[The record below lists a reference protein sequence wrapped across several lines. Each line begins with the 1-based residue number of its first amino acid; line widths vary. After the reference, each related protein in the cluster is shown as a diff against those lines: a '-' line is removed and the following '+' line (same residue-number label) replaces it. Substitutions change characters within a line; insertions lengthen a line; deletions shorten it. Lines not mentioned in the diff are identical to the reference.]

1 MNNHLANISDFQR
14 ICQAINSLL
23 NMNILQH
30 LDKFIS
36 SRHLKRGEFAN
47 LISLSSSYVSEI
59 LSGKRD
65 ISLKFKKG
73 FQSAF
78 GFSIEELPHRV
89 HISPQG
95 HSAHDPNTGT
105 DDTIYCKIPLFNIKA
120 SSGHE
125 TFVNDEK
132 IGADLIFR
140 RDWLDRELKSNPDN
154 LFILSAD
161 SDSME
166 PTIQH
171 DALLIVDK
179 SIDRILTEGI
189 YILRRGDTILI
200 KRIRKLSENTIE
212 LISDNPAYG
221 KETIMLNNQPE
232 VAILGKVIYIWSGR
246 KI

>member
-1 MNNHLANISDFQR
+1 MD
-14 ICQAINSLL
+14 
-23 NMNILQH
+23 ILEH
-30 LDKFIS
+30 LDKFIA
-36 SRHLKRGEFAN
+36 SRHLKRGEFAKT
-47 LISLSSSYVSEI
+47 ISLSSSYVSEI

-65 ISLKFKKG
+65 ISIKFKKG
-73 FQSAF
+73 FHLAF
-78 GFSIEELPHRV
+78 GFPVEELPHRV
-89 HISPQG
+89 QLSPENYSTQ
-95 HSAHDPNTGT
+95 DPTKGT
-105 DDTIYCKIPLFNIKA
+105 DDAIYCKIPLFNIKA

-154 LFILSAD
+154 LFILSAE

-179 SIDRILTEGI
+179 SIDRIITEGI

-221 KETIMLNNQPE
+221 KETIKLNNQLE
-232 VAILGKVIYIWSGR
+232 ITILGKVIYIWSGR

>member
-1 MNNHLANISDFQR
+1 
-14 ICQAINSLL
+14 
-23 NMNILQH
+23 MNILQH
-30 LDKFIS
+30 LDKFIV

-47 LISLSSSYVSEI
+47 IISLSNSYVSEI

-65 ISLKFKKG
+65 ISIKFKKG
-73 FQSAF
+73 FQAAF
-78 GFSIEELPHRV
+78 GFPVEELPHRV
-89 HISPQG
+89 QISPQN
-95 HSAHDPNTGT
+95 HPTQDPAKGT

-154 LFILSAD
+154 LFILSAE

-179 SIDRILTEGI
+179 SIDRIITEGI

-221 KETIMLNNQPE
+221 KETIDMNKQPE
-232 VAILGKVIYIWSGR
+232 ITILGKAIYMWSGR

>member
-1 MNNHLANISDFQR
+1 
-14 ICQAINSLL
+14 
-23 NMNILQH
+23 MNILEH
-30 LDKFIS
+30 LDKFIT
-36 SRHLKRGEFAN
+36 SRHLKRGEFAKI
-47 LISLSSSYVSEI
+47 ISLSSSYVSEI

-65 ISLKFKKG
+65 ISIKFKKG

-78 GFSIEELPHRV
+78 GFPVEELPHRV
-89 HISPQG
+89 QISPQS
-95 HSAHDPNTGT
+95 HSAQDHARGT

-154 LFILSAD
+154 LFILNAE

-179 SIDRILTEGI
+179 GIDRIITEGI

-200 KRIRKLSENTIE
+200 KRIRRLSEDTIE
-212 LISDNPAYG
+212 LISDNPVYG
-221 KETIMLNNQPE
+221 KETIKLNNQPE
-232 VAILGKVIYIWSGR
+232 VTILGKAIYIWSGR

>member
-1 MNNHLANISDFQR
+1 
-14 ICQAINSLL
+14 
-23 NMNILQH
+23 MNILSH
-30 LDKFIS
+30 IDKFIV
-36 SRHLKRGEFAN
+36 SRHLKRGEFAK
-47 LISLSSSYVSEI
+47 LISLSNSYVSEI

-65 ISLKFKKG
+65 ISIKFKKG

-78 GFSIEELPHRV
+78 GFPIEELPHRV
-89 HISPQG
+89 QISPLS
-95 HSAHDPNTGT
+95 HSSQDPAKGT
-105 DDTIYCKIPLFNIKA
+105 DETIYCKIPLFNIKA

-154 LFILSAD
+154 LFILSAE

-179 SIDRILTEGI
+179 GIDRILTEGI

-200 KRIRKLSENTIE
+200 KRIRKLSEDTIE

-221 KETIMLNNQPE
+221 KEILKLLNQPE
-232 VAILGKVIYIWSGR
+232 ITILGKAIYIWSGR